1 MVVHGDRPVRVRFA
15 PSPTGNLHIGSL
27 RAALFNWLFARHTG
41 GVFIIRIED
50 TDLERSK
57 QEYVDSIL
65 SAFKWVG
72 IESDEPIQYQ
82 TQRLGLYRQ
91 HIDKL
96 ILAGK
101 AYWSD
106 PLTEEN
112 GVSVVRFRLPTD
124 RLAVQFTDL
133 IHGQISFDIDQIGG
147 DFVIARADGS
157 PLYNFVVVVDD
168 IDMNISHVIRGDDH
182 ISNTPKQILLYE
194 ALGAQLPS
202 FAHLPMILGPTGAK
216 LSKRDAATSVTEY
229 RDMGILP
236 EALCNY
242 LVRLGWAHGDQ
253 EVFTKQELIAAFS
266 LGEINKSGAIF
277 DMAKLLWMNGV
288 YIKQTPAAWLI
299 DYITS
304 SVDTGFAARCAG
316 LSHEQLERLV
326 ELYKDRVGTLRE
338 LADQI
343 TGLSRAPEITGL
355 PTTEKWDRSTADL
368 LGLFVEKL
376 AQEPVCDPVTV
387 ERLIKTI
394 CSERKVSIAAL
405 AKPIRYALT
414 GALNSP
420 SVYELV
426 ALFGIQESTAR
437 IARLRKVFS

>member
-1 MVVHGDRPVRVRFA
+1 MVHGDRPCRVRFA

-27 RAALFNWLFARHTG
+27 RAALFNWLFARHAG
-41 GVFIIRIED
+41 GTFIIRIED

-65 SAFKWVG
+65 NAFKWVG

-82 TQRLGLYRQ
+82 TQRLELYKKY
-91 HIDKL
+91 IDRL
-96 ILAGK
+96 VADGK

-106 PLTEEN
+106 PAKEEN
-112 GVSVVRFRLPTD
+112 GVSVVRFKLPAD
-124 RLAVQFTDL
+124 RKAVQFTDL
-133 IHGQISFDIDQIGG
+133 IHGEISFDIDQIGG

-236 EALCNY
+236 DALCNY

-253 EVFTKQELIAAFS
+253 EIFTKQELIAAFS
-266 LGEINKSGAIF
+266 LDGVNKSGAIF
-277 DMAKLLWMNGV
+277 DMAKLLWTNGV
-288 YIKQTPAAWLI
+288 YIKQASAQQLI
-299 DYITS
+299 AYIDKH
-304 SVDTGFAARCAG
+304 VDTNFSARCAG
-316 LSHEQLERLV
+316 LTPEQLERLID
-326 ELYKDRVGTLRE
+326 LYKERVSNLRE
-338 LADQI
+338 LADLI
-343 TGLSRAPEITGL
+343 SSLSRAPEITGI
-355 PTTEKWDRSTADL
+355 PAAEKWDQLTAEL
-368 LGLFVEKL
+368 LDLFVEKL
-376 AQEPVCDPVTV
+376 AQEAVCDHASV
-387 ERLIKTI
+387 ERIVKTI
-394 CSERKVSIAAL
+394 CGERKLSIAAL

-426 ALFGIQESTAR
+426 ALFGCRESTER
-437 IARLRKVFS
+437 IVRLRKVLS